1 MYCGGGGRFVVLCA
15 VLWTSAY
22 GAMRNGYCST
32 ARGAGRSTCSD
43 RDRCVCIYMYVY
55 IYIHS
60 AVACVLQQCCS
71 ASDFRAFVF
80 DFGES
85 RSDFGHLSL
94 ISGGPG
100 LCVRSQPEPLPLHP
114 RRDPPAPALARAR
127 VTISSCVALF
137 QVVQVVVAAR
147 ARVTASGPGI
157 RSAHRAARVTDH
169 RGW

>member
-1 MYCGGGGRFVVLCA
+1 MGIVLRHVGLDA
-15 VLWTSAY
+15 AHAAIVT
-22 GAMRNGYCST
+22 
-32 ARGAGRSTCSD
+32 D
-43 RDRCVCIYMYVY
+43 
-55 IYIHS
+55 
-60 AVACVLQQCCS
+60 CCS